1 MFVDMVRQK
10 SSGSGSTK
18 VAAAAPAVDLVAAK
32 MITRPADLPVFGKE
46 FMTIE

>member
-1 MFVDMVRQK
+1 MFVDMVRQQR
-10 SSGSGSTK
+10 SGSSK
-18 VAAAAPAVDLVAAK
+18 AAAAEAAVANPLAAK